1 MFFLRS
7 DSQEDVGQESG
18 DEEGARTDYVVSG
31 HKLGEYETSMFDAR
45 RYLGINP
52 NEFKQLT
59 PREFS
64 VLMAAETEH
73 IYDKYDL
80 MATEAMMM
88 RAAYHKEKL
97 RKKDLFKRPGDVKTE
112 KTADDVRQRQKALE
126 SKLSKFAEFNGKF

>member
-1 MFFLRS
+1 
-7 DSQEDVGQESG
+7 
-18 DEEGARTDYVVSG
+18 
-31 HKLGEYETSMFDAR
+31 MFDAR

-64 VLMAAETEH
+64 VLMAAETERT
-73 IYDKYDL
+73 YDKYEL
-80 MATEAMMM
+80 MATKPMMM

-97 RKKDLFKRPGDVKTE
+97 RKKDLCKRPSKVKTE
-112 KTADDVRQRQKALE
+112 KTADDVRQSQKALE

>member
-1 MFFLRS
+1 MFFLRN

-18 DEEGARTDYVVSG
+18 DEESPRTDYVVSG

-64 VLMAAETEH
+64 VLMAAETERT
-73 IYDKYDL
+73 YVKYEL

-97 RKKDLFKRPGDVKTE
+97 RSEEHTSEL
-112 KTADDVRQRQKALE
+112 Q
-126 SKLSKFAEFNGKF
+126 